1 MKYNKYI
8 TKLSLLA
15 FAATLT
21 IGCESEYVP
30 VDTVSDTAWYNSEGN
45 ESISDRYLLKE
56 GEYISFISAS
66 QGVVWRE
73 WTVDDNCEF
82 LSDSFDCNEDVASQV
97 DPSKGTTSSNAVES
111 VYFGNAGYATVTLT
125 EAFEEQVVTHDGSDI
140 VSTLNDE
147 GLWVIT
153 KQYVVSVFGTI
164 QPAFRVTAGDQVLE
178 VAAGES
184 IGAEDTWAVFEVETG
199 EDILFEDLTY
209 EVGYTSLQPS
219 RTWSVPAS
227 TEVSA
232 TSSSAYFSFISAND
246 EGYSGFSITSS
257 RTSPSS
263 SVSKDIPLRVVV
275 VPAPLKITKSE
286 ANVDDSGMHNTI
298 TLTTNSLLAST
309 TDLGFTVS
317 ITTVEGVEVEGVEVT
332 GVEIDSTNTKLTLTL
347 NEKIFPGETVT
358 LSYDPEIGGVTTVD
372 DALLEAQDNL
382 EITNNIFSIL
392 DSTIYGLEESTL
404 AFSNTESQWYATTT
418 SVITREVD
426 PAGAEGNYVGKLSLS
441 SDQSAQYS
449 LIRKLTA
456 TPLQYVSGGDYILR
470 HKIYVESGN
479 IPSTATY
486 YIDYK
491 HNNEWFVDYTE
502 HTYPTTTG
510 QWIEQEF
517 SLTCEDMYTTS
528 VQLRIVFPTTTTL
541 PAGTV
546 IYFDDF
552 QLIPVRPSSSEE

>member
-1 MKYNKYI
+1 MKYNRYI

-15 FAATLT
+15 FATILM
-21 IGCESEYVP
+21 IGCVREYVP
-30 VDTVSDTAWYNSEGN
+30 IDTVSDTAWYNSEGN
-45 ESISDRYLLKE
+45 ESLSDRYLLLE

-66 QGVVWRE
+66 QSVVWRE
-73 WTVDDNCEF
+73 WSVDDNCE
-82 LSDSFDCNEDVASQV
+82 LLCDDFDCNGDVASQV

-125 EAFEEQVVTHDGSDI
+125 EAFNEEVVTHDGSDI
-140 VSTLNDE
+140 VSSLNDD
-147 GLWVIT
+147 GLWEIT
-153 KQYVVSVFGTI
+153 KEYNVSVFGTL

-178 VAAGES
+178 VKAGDA
-184 IGAEDTWAVFEVETG
+184 IGSEDTWAVFEVETG

-219 RTWSVPAS
+219 RTWSVPNS

-263 SVSKDIPLRVVV
+263 SVSKDIPLRVIV

-309 TDLGFTVS
+309 TDLGFSAS
-317 ITTVEGVEVEGVEVT
+317 ITTVEGKEVSGVEVT
-332 GVEIDSTNTKLTLTL
+332 GVAIDATSTKLTLTL
-347 NEKIFPGETVT
+347 NEKIFPNEKVT
-358 LSYDPEIGGVTTVD
+358 ISYDPEIGGVITVD
-372 DALLEAQDNL
+372 DAPLEAQDNV
-382 EITNNIFSIL
+382 EVTNNIFSVL

-418 SVITREVD
+418 SVITRELD
-426 PAGAEGNYVGKLSLS
+426 PAGVEGNYVGKLSLS

-449 LIRKLTA
+449 LIRKLVA
-456 TPLQYVSGGDYILR
+456 TPLQYVSGGEYILR
-470 HKIYVESGN
+470 HKIYVESGS
-479 IPSTATY
+479 IPSDATY

-491 HNNEWFVDYTE
+491 YNNTWFTDYTE
-502 HTYPTTTG
+502 HSYPTTTG
-510 QWIEQEF
+510 QWIEQEY
-517 SLTCEDMYTTS
+517 SLTCEDMYSTS
-528 VQLRIVFPTTTTL
+528 VQIRIVFPTTTTL

-552 QLIPVRPSSSEE
+552 QLIPVRPSDSEE